1 MPEPERL
8 EFDVF
13 EACSSTPAG
22 VNHVN
27 HSMHRSIR
35 NRGSRLFLLA
45 AGMAMLLACSAI
57 SAQER
62 TTLRKV
68 EIHGLQRRSP
78 DQVIAASGLKVGDP
92 IDASMMDAAADKLMR
107 SGWFQT
113 VNYRARTADSET
125 TVVFEV
131 MEKVAAINASA
142 AETLGHVVWIGN
154 AVLSSEALSTAFG
167 LLGGDPAPQ
176 TQIDEGLG
184 RIRKAYAR
192 RGYINAEITDVT
204 RNLDG
209 RRANYQFTIRE
220 GQQYRMGVL
229 SITGLGPAET
239 GQLKSRWTL
248 AGGAVFDD
256 SYLDQFRTTVLRPF
270 VTSRAQRTGIRSRFE
285 LNTRPDTQKQTVDVI
300 ITFK

>member
-1 MPEPERL
+1 M
-8 EFDVF
+8 
-13 EACSSTPAG
+13 T
-22 VNHVN
+22 
-27 HSMHRSIR
+27 
-35 NRGSRLFLLA
+35 
-45 AGMAMLLACSAI
+45 MLLASAAV

-68 EIHGLQRRSP
+68 EIHGLQRRSA
-78 DQVIAASGLKVGDP
+78 DQVIATSGLKVGET
-92 IDASMMDAAADKLMR
+92 IDASMIDAAADRLMR
-107 SGWFQT
+107 SGWFQS
-113 VNYRARTADSET
+113 VDYRVRTADSDT

-131 MEKVAAINASA
+131 MEKVAAINVS
-142 AETLGHVVWIGN
+142 AETLGRVVWIGN

-167 LLGGDPAPQ
+167 LRGGDLAPQ
-176 TQIDEGLG
+176 TKIDEGLG
-184 RIRKAYAR
+184 HIRKAYAR
-192 RGYINAEITDVT
+192 RGYINAEISDVT

-220 GQQYRMGVL
+220 GQQYRMGLL
-229 SITGLGPAET
+229 SITGLGLAET

-270 VTSRAQRTGIRSRFE
+270 VASRAQRTGIRSRFE
-285 LNTRPDTQKQTVDVI
+285 INTRPDTQKRVVDVI